1 MCIQF
6 CVVLFNVLDLL
17 SIELYAKII
26 DKNNDNTY
34 ECTYTKK
41 VIEKFMQTGQ
51 VGWDGTWKHAL
62 KVNIKT
68 DHKEC

>member
-1 MCIQF
+1 M
-6 CVVLFNVLDLL
+6 
-17 SIELYAKII
+17 KII

-41 VIEKFMQTGQ
+41 VIEKFMRTGQ
-51 VGWDGTWKHAL
+51 VGCDGTWKHAL